1 MPKENKSNF
10 GTFRNSF
17 EFRIQRKIRDRKT
30 LVHAIH
36 VYAHGVEARQPQEM
50 KFLFRRA
57 GNWIFGFRRRQN
69 LGHAKRK
76 KKGRRR
82 RRREKK
88 KDRIRANIS
97 RRNHAPIPSSLDF
110 SLLHCEASPTPP
122 HPSLINLGDKEG
134 LPRRFLGSRAF
145 NGWNRANYR
154 AEVDG

>member
-36 VYAHGVEARQPQEM
+36 VYAQARQPQEM

-76 KKGRRR
+76 KKEEEEERKKRRIVSGPTFRGEITLQFLARSTFRCCIAR
-82 RRREKK
+82 R
-88 KDRIRANIS
+88 
-97 RRNHAPIPSSLDF
+97 HLPL
-110 SLLHCEASPTPP
+110 PT
-122 HPSLINLGDKEG
+122 H
-134 LPRRFLGSRAF
+134 R
-145 NGWNRANYR
+145 
-154 AEVDG
+154 